1 MAYFIAFEDALFF
14 NQQIKDFLK
23 HIQEN
28 ILNYFI
34 LVVLHR
40 EHNES
45 VSYCPSFWDDEWCR
59 FKSYFWKRLLSYGM
73 PWISRQ
79 NGKRNEN

>member
-45 VSYCPSFWDDEWCR
+45 VSYCPSFWDDE
-59 FKSYFWKRLLSYGM
+59 
-73 PWISRQ
+73 
-79 NGKRNEN
+79 